1 VQDLNIGLVD
11 REDRFRRENLS
22 DYLALLVI
30 QPDRLI
36 ELTANQGE
44 ARARCNQSSIRQKVI
59 LPVRQK
65 VICPHGQHGSTA
77 LTKNCTR
84 ARSKGRT
91 RTNLHAWA
99 SLIWLRAER
108 AALVLDGL
116 VADRQERAFRRH

>member
-65 VICPHGQHGSTA
+65 VILPA
-77 LTKNCTR
+77 
-84 ARSKGRT
+84 
-91 RTNLHAWA
+91 
-99 SLIWLRAER
+99 R
-108 AALVLDGL
+108 AAW
-116 VADRQERAFRRH
+116 